1 MSPVEQLSVDEEVAV
16 FCKGAVDVIERG
28 ELKLRLEQW
37 RKDRRPLV
45 VKLGADPSA
54 PDIHLGHTVVL
65 WKLAQLQRL
74 GHEIHFLIGDFTGR
88 IGDPTGRSE
97 TRKQLSEEEVQA
109 NARTY
114 SVQIGKILD
123 PEKTRID
130 FNSSWLQPFD
140 FIKVIELGARYTV
153 ARLLERDDFSKRFK
167 EGRPIGVHELF
178 YPLMQG
184 YDSVAMHA
192 DVELGGTDQTFNLL
206 VGRDLQ
212 RGYGQRP
219 QIVITMPLLEG
230 TDGVQ
235 KMSKSLGNYIGI
247 NESPGDIYGKVMSIS
262 DALMWKYMLL
272 LTDSTAAEID
282 ALKAQ
287 VAADSLHPMRV
298 KEELAARLV
307 ATYHG
312 KPAAEQAAEEFRRV
326 HRERELPQETRTVT
340 ASTLGAGKV
349 WVVKLVAQLWNL
361 SNSDARRQ
369 ISAGALKLDGERF
382 TDLKAELEPRPG
394 LTLQLGKV
402 RCVRLE

>member
-1 MSPVEQLSVDEEVAV
+1 M
-16 FCKGAVDVIERG
+16 FCKGAVDVIERA

-130 FNSSWLQPFD
+130 YNGSWLQPFD

-184 YDSVAMHA
+184 YDSVAMRA

-212 RGYGQRP
+212 RSYGQRP

-247 NESPGDIYGKVMSIS
+247 NEAPGDIYGKVMSIS
-262 DALMWKYMLL
+262 DPLMWKYMLL

-298 KEELAARLV
+298 KEALAARLV

-312 KPAAEQAAEEFRRV
+312 KSAAQQAAEEFRRV
-326 HRERELPQETRTVT
+326 HRERELPQETRTVA
-340 ASTLGAGKV
+340 ASTLGDGKV

>member
-1 MSPVEQLSVDEEVAV
+1 
-16 FCKGAVDVIERG
+16 
-28 ELKLRLEQW
+28 
-37 RKDRRPLV
+37 
-45 VKLGADPSA
+45 
-54 PDIHLGHTVVL
+54 
-65 WKLAQLQRL
+65 
-74 GHEIHFLIGDFTGR
+74 
-88 IGDPTGRSE
+88 
-97 TRKQLSEEEVQA
+97 
-109 NARTY
+109 
-114 SVQIGKILD
+114 
-123 PEKTRID
+123 
-130 FNSSWLQPFD
+130 WLQPFD

-184 YDSVAMHA
+184 YDSVAMRA

-212 RGYGQRP
+212 RSYGQRP

-247 NESPGDIYGKVMSIS
+247 NEAPGDIYGKVMSIS
-262 DALMWKYMLL
+262 DPLMWKYMLL

-298 KEELAARLV
+298 KEALAARLV

-312 KPAAEQAAEEFRRV
+312 KSAAEQAV
-326 HRERELPQETRTVT
+326 DP
-340 ASTLGAGKV
+340 G
-349 WVVKLVAQLWNL
+349 
-361 SNSDARRQ
+361 RRQ
-369 ISAGALKLDGERF
+369 GLGRQAGRPALEPLQLRRPAPDLGRRAQTRRRALHRPEGRTGTPPRSDPATGKGALRPARVVPGP
-382 TDLKAELEPRPG
+382 ELRA
-394 LTLQLGKV
+394 
-402 RCVRLE
+402 